1 MGFRGGTKFFH
12 WVHKSPIICVIN
24 VGNKERDNEETNRS
38 FDNDVSF
45 EVDDWK
51 EIEEYIRNPEL
62 FNRNH
67 SFITILFTELI
78 ATV

>member
-1 MGFRGGTKFFH
+1 MTATTAAAAT
-12 WVHKSPIICVIN
+12 VI
-24 VGNKERDNEETNRS
+24 
-38 FDNDVSF
+38 
-45 EVDDWK
+45 
-51 EIEEYIRNPEL
+51 IRNPEL